1 MADLVRRTEY
11 YYATMPDSPGQ
22 GARLA
27 SALKEAGVNL
37 LALLAFPIGGGQ
49 SQVDLV
55 PEDPVALRKAAEQ
68 AGIKLSDAKRA
79 FLVQGDDRPGATT
92 AIMEK
97 LSGAGINVTAAAG
110 VASGEG
116 RYGLVIWVPQV
127 DYERA
132 AGLIGA

>member
-27 SALKEAGVNL
+27 SALRDAGVNL

-55 PEDPVALRKAAEQ
+55 PEDPEALRKAAEQ

-92 AIMEK
+92 ELMEK
-97 LSGAGINVTAAAG
+97 LSSAGINVTAVAG
-110 VASGEG
+110 VASGGG
-116 RYGLVIWVPQV
+116 RYGLVLWVPQA

-132 AGLIGA
+132 AGVIGA